1 MSAGE
6 RREFDKLVR
15 FNTDVTQMHRWL
27 NARGHDV
34 CLSAVYKW
42 WNDYKE
48 VGAQAQMLNQLAETY
63 DGLEGDRSLASI
75 EGIALSLIRQL
86 TQIWQASPNKL
97 DPEILKLFAFLPSLM
112 REARSSAAQREQQK
126 FIVDRTALE
135 LAGGQRMGD
144 ILLQTFEGTT
154 FEDSLREAI
163 RGAMLQLEQE
173 AKNQQ

>member
-6 RREFDKLVR
+6 RREFDKLIR

-27 NARGHDV
+27 KDRGHDV

-48 VGAQAQMLNQLAETY
+48 IGAQAQVLNQLAEVY

-86 TQIWQASPNKL
+86 TQMWQASPNKL
-97 DPEILKLFAFLPSLM
+97 DPETLKLFAFLPSLM
-112 REARSSAAQREQQK
+112 RAARSSAAQREQQK
-126 FIVDRTALE
+126 FIVDRAALE
-135 LAGGQRMGD
+135 LAGGQTMGD
-144 ILLQTFEGTT
+144 ILIQTFEGTA
-154 FEDSLREAI
+154 FEDALREAV
-163 RGAMLQLEQE
+163 RGAMQQIEQE
-173 AKNQQ
+173 TKSQ